1 MELNGED
8 KRIRALFCELKR
20 EEERTSPL
28 FAKTWNIAEAEFHRS
43 GFSRLRFQSLC
54 KPSAFRD
61 GYSGCQFGPGCDRP
75 TAEDICDCLASLA
88 SQSTTMPNKQRRPA
102 PAPPLKSL
110 RGLERFRLTGNQV
123 SQLIGWWQ
131 FADQSALRN
140 HRSHLLSVRARSN
153 KTSKTGFP
161 SGSRQPR
168 NCCAQPAMN
177 CLGSFRK

>member
-1 MELNGED
+1 MAKTKESGRCFVSCSVRKSAPRRCSQ
-8 KRIRALFCELKR
+8 KRGTARRPNFTAEASAGCVF
-20 EEERTSPL
+20 SPL
-28 FAKTWNIAEAEFHRS
+28 QTCCV
-43 GFSRLRFQSLC
+43 SRRLFWLSVWSWLR
-54 KPSAFRD
+54 PSCCR
-61 GYSGCQFGPGCDRP
+61 
-75 TAEDICDCLASLA
+75 DICDCLASLT
-88 SQSTTMPNKQRRPA
+88 SESTTMPSKKWRPP

-140 HRSHLLSVRARSN
+140 HRSHLLSLRARSTKSN
-153 KTSKTGFP
+153 KTGFP
-161 SGSRQPR
+161 GGSRQPR